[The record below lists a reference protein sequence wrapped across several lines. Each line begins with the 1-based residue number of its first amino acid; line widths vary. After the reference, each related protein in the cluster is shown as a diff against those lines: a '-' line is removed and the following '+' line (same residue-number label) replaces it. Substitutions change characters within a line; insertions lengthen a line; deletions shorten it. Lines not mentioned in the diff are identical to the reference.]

1 MRKNHNGSGDC
12 EYNQTMETKHL
23 RLIKI
28 LAEKGG
34 ITKSL
39 DKLFLTQSAV
49 SHQLKDLEDQ
59 LGVKI
64 FHRGKNHR
72 LAKQWNLTEEGKI
85 LYETAVKVL
94 GEIDRAM
101 SSIQEIKHGHQGV
114 IRISTEC
121 YTSYHW
127 LPSFLQKM
135 SLLYPKLEI
144 QIAIEA
150 THQPL
155 TKLLENEIDVALTSD
170 PIDDKRLKYIE
181 LFKDKVFAVV
191 SPNHAWAKKNFVS
204 AECFVD
210 EKLLIHS
217 YPLETVTVYEHF
229 LKLHNQMPLQIM
241 AIPLTEAIL
250 EMVKAGM
257 GVACM
262 PLWALKPFAESND
275 LKLVKIGKKG
285 LVRTNYAAVRASDS
299 SKKYLLNFI
308 ENLKDE
314 V

>member
-1 MRKNHNGSGDC
+1 
-12 EYNQTMETKHL
+12 METKYL

-28 LAEKGG
+28 LAEEGG

-49 SHQLKDLEDQ
+49 SHQLKDLERQ

-72 LAKQWNLTEEGKI
+72 LANQWNLTDEGKV

-94 GEIDRAM
+94 GEIDKAM
-101 SSIQEIKHGHQGV
+101 DSIQEIKGGYQGI

-144 QIAIEA
+144 KIIIEA

-155 TKLLENEIDVALTSD
+155 PKLLENELDVALTSD
-170 PIDDKRLKYIE
+170 PIDDKRLKYMEI
-181 LFKDKVFAVV
+181 FKDEVFAVV
-191 SPNHAWAKKNFVS
+191 SRNHDWASKKYVS
-204 AECFVD
+204 AEDFET

-229 LKLHNQMPLQIM
+229 LKPQGIMPLQIT

-250 EMVKAGM
+250 EMVKAEM
-257 GVACM
+257 GIACM
-262 PLWALKPFAESND
+262 PLRALKPFVESRGF
-275 LKLVKIGKKG
+275 KLVKLGRKG
-285 LVRTNYAAVRASDS
+285 LLRINYAAFRASDS

-308 ENLKDE
+308 ENLKE
-314 V
+314 EF